1 VKTRELLTKLAEG
14 TQDDVFAAVAY
25 AMYQAQYGRPRASG
39 WSPPKVPLKGFA
51 GYFPDD
57 CVLVSSSVFDE
68 EMRKLN
74 VPLRARKMM
83 RDAVRGA
90 QVTEDVHDA
99 AQIAGDVA
107 EVIAELRSRG
117 VRVSDRSSDE
127 WSRTYGVE
135 ILNVFAEVSAAANR
149 AVESTLSRHGYC
161 YTGGSYYGSRMFV
174 KHYSVKGGHYKVT
187 FLCGDRFASGP
198 LYPPE

>member
-90 QVTEDVHDA
+90 QVTEDVHDT

-107 EVIAELRSRG
+107 EVIAALRKTPLLSRG
-117 VRVSDRSSDE
+117 VRVSERWSDE
-127 WSRTYGVE
+127 LSRTYGVE
-135 ILNVFAEVSAAANR
+135 ILNIFGGSAYE
-149 AVESTLSRHGYC
+149 VESVLSRHGYC

-174 KHYSVKGGHYKVT
+174 KYYSVKGGHYKVT
-187 FLCGDRFASGP
+187 FLCGARR
-198 LYPPE
+198 E

>member
-1 VKTRELLTKLAEG
+1 MKTRELLTKLAEG

-68 EMRKLN
+68 EMRKLR
-74 VPLRARKMM
+74 VPTSIRNKM

-90 QVTEDVHDA
+90 QVTEDVHDT

-107 EVIAELRSRG
+107 EVIAALRSRG
-117 VRVSDRSSDE
+117 VRVSERSSDE
-127 WSRTYGVE
+127 LSRTYGVE
-135 ILNVFAEVSAAANR
+135 ILNIFGGKSGVSSAYEV
-149 AVESTLSRHGYC
+149 AVESVLSRHGYC

-187 FLCGDRFASGP
+187 FLCGHGP